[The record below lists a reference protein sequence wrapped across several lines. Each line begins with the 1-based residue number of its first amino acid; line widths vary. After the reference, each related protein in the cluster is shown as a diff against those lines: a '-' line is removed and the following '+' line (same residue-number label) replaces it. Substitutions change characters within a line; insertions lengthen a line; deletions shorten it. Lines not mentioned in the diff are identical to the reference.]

1 MVYVHIPKSL
11 RRKLD
16 PKSQKLLF
24 VGYSETQKTYRFFD
38 RSTHKNT
45 VSRDAI
51 FSESHLKIEAI
62 SETSKLVETPPSPN
76 FHSTENDLTNLPT
89 ESVATIYSFSDSSNV
104 FLVLNHLS
112 VVLPVFKN
120 PRSSNL

>member
-24 VGYSETQKTYRFFD
+24 VGYSETQKAYRFFD
-38 RSTHKNT
+38 RSTRKIT

-51 FSESHLKIEAI
+51 FCESPLKIEAI
-62 SETSKLVETPPSPN
+62 PETSTPVETPPSPN
-76 FHSTENDLTNLPT
+76 F
-89 ESVATIYSFSDSSNV
+89 
-104 FLVLNHLS
+104 
-112 VVLPVFKN
+112 
-120 PRSSNL
+120 